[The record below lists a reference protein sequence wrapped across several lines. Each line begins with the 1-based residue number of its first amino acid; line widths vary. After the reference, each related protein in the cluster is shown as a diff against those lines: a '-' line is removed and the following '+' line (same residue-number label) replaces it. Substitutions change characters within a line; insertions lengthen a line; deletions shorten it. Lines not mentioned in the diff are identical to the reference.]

1 MTRTKLVLLVLATSA
16 AGCGTGRD
24 AVKPDDMGAAQHRE
38 EAARENQ
45 AAAEHA
51 KDYNPRASV
60 VAPVRQTAS
69 SGSGDYLFPLS
80 VYNPTEVQLQRADE
94 HRAHARQHE
103 KAAQALERFEAAECV
118 GFPPAARAAC
128 PLLRP
133 VTRIE
138 DIGGGVRVTFAPG
151 TPVHAVFAHMR
162 CHYAY
167 ARARAFEEMSSCPLY
182 IRGIEIKR
190 AADPLA
196 IDITTADWQQVEA
209 LRAHSREEA
218 VYAAGRQP

>member
-1 MTRTKLVLLVLATSA
+1 MPRSTLVLLVLAT
-16 AGCGTGRD
+16 AGCGTSRD
-24 AVKPDDMGAAQHRE
+24 TVKPDDMGAAQHRE
-38 EAARENQ
+38 EAARENE
-45 AAAEHA
+45 AARQHS
-51 KDYNPRASV
+51 KDYNPRATAASPFRPAAG
-60 VAPVRQTAS
+60 AP
-69 SGSGDYLFPLS
+69 SGDYLFPLS
-80 VYNPTEVQLQRADE
+80 VYNPTEVQLQHADE

-138 DIGGGVRVTFAPG
+138 DVGGGVRVTFAPG
-151 TPVHAVFAHMR
+151 TPVHAVLAHMR

-167 ARARAFEEMSSCPLY
+167 ARARAFEDAMSCPLY

-190 AADPLA
+190 AQDPLA
-196 IDITTADWQQVEA
+196 IEITTADWQRVDE
-209 LRAHSREEA
+209 LRKHSREEA
-218 VYAAGRQP
+218 VYAAGSSP